1 MAQIKVLS
9 ISSDG
14 VPLEHDSSSD
24 EITFLSGQFG
34 NVKASGNTII
44 STDAAGDLNLTPD
57 TTGDLVLD
65 GVNWPQADGN
75 ANEFLTT
82 NGSGQLSWAPLTDDV
97 QAEIVAN
104 EYTADEALTA
114 NDFLYISAAD
124 NVSKC
129 VSSGAGIA
137 SRGMGFA
144 QAGAI
149 DTASVFVVS
158 EGVLGG
164 FSALTAGARYYADP
178 AVAGGITATLP
189 VGSGNTIVQ
198 VGYAK
203 SATEL
208 HIHIEQMGRRV

>member
-1 MAQIKVLS
+1 MAQIKVMH
-9 ISSDG
+9 IDSDG
-14 VPLEHDSSSD
+14 VSLEHDSTAD

-65 GVNWPQADGN
+65 GVKWPQADGT
-75 ANEFLTT
+75 AGYFLKTD
-82 NGSGQLSWAPLTDDV
+82 GAGQTSWAALTDDT
-97 QAEIVAN
+97 QAEQVAN
-104 EYTADEALTA
+104 AYTADEALTA

-124 NVSKC
+124 NVSLC
-129 VSSGAGIA
+129 DPSDGTIT

-144 QAGAI
+144 LASAI
-149 DTASVFVVS
+149 DTGAVTVIS

-164 FSALTAGARYYADP
+164 FSALTAGSRYYADP

-189 VGSGNTIVQ
+189 VGTGNTIVQ

-208 HIHIEQMGRRV
+208 QIHIEQLGRRA